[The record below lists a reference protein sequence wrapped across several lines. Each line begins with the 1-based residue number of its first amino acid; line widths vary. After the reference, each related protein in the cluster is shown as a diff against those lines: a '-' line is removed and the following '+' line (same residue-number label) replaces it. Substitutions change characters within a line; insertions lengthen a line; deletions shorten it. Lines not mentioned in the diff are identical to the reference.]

1 LRLRTIGG
9 VGVSV
14 ALLAAGLA
22 GGPAT
27 GAPQSAVGL
36 AEPFAAPQ
44 KDHLPNPL
52 ADAQVTLKKDAIARV
67 INGSATPEL
76 RNGSE
81 VVRVGGN
88 RWAELKKKADKVD
101 PIFVVLSQFGNQV
114 DPAFGGTAGPLV
126 NQIPQPDRTVDNTTA
141 WQANY
146 DTAHFTKMYNG
157 PGESVAD
164 MYQKMSGG
172 RYSVKAQV
180 SDWVTLPYN
189 EARYGSNNADDKD
202 VYWPYVRDS
211 ANAWYASQIATGK
224 TPAQIGEYLK
234 QFDLWDRY
242 DFDNDGNF
250 NEPDGY
256 IDHFQTVHAGEG
268 EEAGGGAQGPDAIWS
283 HRWYVYADKLGQ
295 EGPAGN
301 FLGGTQIGDSGIW
314 IGDYTV
320 QPENGGL
327 GVFAHEYGHD
337 LGLPDLYDTAGGD
350 NGTGF
355 WTLMGAGSWMSKST
369 VDIGTRPVYMGPW
382 EKLFLGWLDYTVVR
396 DGRTQL
402 VGLGSAANAGGPL
415 PQAVAVSLPSQH
427 VVRDY
432 NDPHS
437 GSAEWWGGSADMINR
452 SLVRDINLAG
462 ATSASLSTWASYEIE
477 EGFDYLYAEV
487 STDGVSW
494 AKVAEPITGGDLSWS
509 QLTFDLSA
517 YAGQA
522 IKFRF
527 RYQTDGGVHLAG
539 PFLDDVTVT
548 VNGSTVFTDNVESGD
563 NGWTSIGWTRMNGIH
578 EFDAE
583 RFYLAEFRTYT
594 GYDSSFKTGPYNF
607 GFTNTKPDWVE
618 KFPYQDGL
626 LVWYVNYAF
635 EDNNT
640 RVHPGFGL
648 NLPFDARPAPVAWPN
663 CTAAPHSGNP
673 SGLCLLGNRRQPFDA
688 TFGTQ
693 RTDAVTF
700 HRLGVPLTVGSQ
712 PAIRVFDDS
721 DPNRYFSAQNPWSSA
736 KTAGNGVKIEVLL
749 ELPNGPI
756 PIMLVKVTN

>member
-1 LRLRTIGG
+1 MRFRIIGG

-22 GGPAT
+22 GGPANGST
-27 GAPQSAVGL
+27 QAAVGPS
-36 AEPFAAPQ
+36 EPFAAPQ
-44 KDHLPNPL
+44 KDNLPNPL
-52 ADAQVTLKKDAIARV
+52 AENQVTLKKEAIARV
-67 INGSATPEL
+67 INGTAMPEL

-101 PIFVVLSQFGNQV
+101 PIFVILSQFGNQV
-114 DPAFGGTAGPLV
+114 DPAFGGTVGPLH
-126 NQIPQPDRTVDNTTA
+126 NQIAQPDRTLDNSTS
-141 WQANY
+141 WQADY
-146 DTAHFTKMYNG
+146 PPSHFTKMYNG

-164 MYQKMSGG
+164 MYYKMSGG
-172 RYSVKAQV
+172 KYSVKAEV
-180 SDWVTLPYN
+180 TNWVNLPFN

-211 ANAWYASQIATGK
+211 ANAWYDSQIAAGK
-224 TPAQIGEYLK
+224 TQAQIAEYLK

-268 EEAGGGAQGPDAIWS
+268 EEAGGGAQGADAIWS

-301 FLGGTQIGDSGIW
+301 FLGGTQIGSSGIW

-327 GVFAHEYGHD
+327 GVFAHEFGHD
-337 LGLPDLYDTAGGD
+337 LELPDLYDTAGGD

-355 WTLMGAGSWMSKST
+355 WTLMGAGSWMSNST
-369 VDIGTRPVYMGPW
+369 VDIGTRPVNMGPW
-382 EKLFLGWLDYTVVR
+382 EKLFLGWLDYATVR
-396 DGRTQL
+396 DGRTQH
-402 VGLGSAANAGGPL
+402 VVLGSAADPKGP
-415 PQAVAVSLPSQH
+415 PQAVAVPLPSQH

-437 GSAEWWGGSADMINR
+437 GSAEWWGGSKDMINY
-452 SLVRDINLAG
+452 SLVRDINLTT
-462 ATSASLSTWASYEIE
+462 ATSASLSAWAWYEIE

-494 AKVAEPITGGDLSWS
+494 TKVAEPITGDNLSWT
-509 QLTFDLSA
+509 QLTYDLSA
-517 YAGQA
+517 FAGQN

-539 PFLDDVTVT
+539 PFLDDFAVT
-548 VNGSTVFTDNVESGD
+548 VNGSTTFSDNVESGD
-563 NGWTSIGWTRMNGIH
+563 NGWTAIGWSRMNGIH
-578 EFDAE
+578 EFDAD

-594 GYDSSFKTGPYNF
+594 GYDSSFRTGPYNF
-607 GFTNTKPDWVE
+607 GFTNTRPDWVE

-626 LVWYVNYAF
+626 VVWYVNYAF

-640 RVHPGFGL
+640 RVHPGGGL
-648 NLPFDARPAPVAWPN
+648 TLPVDARPTPIAWPN
-663 CTAAPHSGNP
+663 CSATPHSGNP
-673 SGLCLLGNRRQPFDA
+673 SGLCLLGNRRQPFDG

-693 RTDAVTF
+693 ATDAVTF
-700 HRLGVPLTVGSQ
+700 HRLSVPLNVASQ
-712 PAIRVFDDS
+712 PAIGVFDDS
-721 DPNRYFSAQNPWSSA
+721 SPNRYWSPQNPWNSV
-736 KTAGNGVKIEVLL
+736 KVAGNGVKIEVLL
-749 ELPNGPI
+749 ELPNGPV
-756 PIMLVKVTN
+756 PLMLVKVTN